1 MKRLLL
7 LLPLLFLPGV
17 LAYPSW
23 LRPGV
28 YLTYHAEDPSGN
40 TGLLYSCNGTNFLI
54 IGVSSLTVNFSVL
67 NVSKGGVEIGVTVL
81 LEPSRNSTI
90 RSPGFHITFLTGK
103 ARCNFWGSGESLIG
117 QVPLEKDGKTV
128 QINVTTVIVEHPLT
142 LRGTYIVTPD
152 GKVYDRSGTYL
163 GHTVLWGLRELKPG
177 DVFAI
182 INGSAVTVVR
192 NDETDYDIITY
203 WRTFQ
208 RPNGN
213 LITNWSHITLPFYQS
228 SFADI
233 YYYNP
238 ALDITEVMMGSA
250 PDLRAIGIVSIS
262 PNDVEAERYNML
274 HKEELLKGKLKTI
287 RPQGLSL
294 YDANI
299 NIGNLHIAGK
309 PPRTPL
315 VYLFLA
321 SLFLPLV
328 AYQRR

>member
-1 MKRLLL
+1 VRKIF
-7 LLPLLFLPGV
+7 PLLFLLILPFV
-17 LAYPSW
+17 HATPIWFKPS
-23 LRPGV
+23 
-28 YLTYHAEDPSGN
+28 TYISYRTFEPSGGN
-40 TGLLYSCNGTNFLI
+40 FVTYQCNGTYFFI
-54 IGVSSLTVNFSVL
+54 TGISEVRVNFTVVGISSGYARINAEVVL
-67 NVSKGGVEIGVTVL
+67 FPQRK
-81 LEPSRNSTI
+81 NSSSTL
-90 RSPGFHITFLTGK
+90 SGLKITFLSGSDK
-103 ARCNFWGSGESLIG
+103 LCRFWKGGYKFESR
-117 QVPLEKDGKTV
+117 VYRDGKK
-128 QINVTTVIVEHPLT
+128 INLTEVIVNEPLT
-142 LRGTYIVTPD
+142 FHGTYSISLDNGT
-152 GKVYDRSGTYL
+152 VYDESGRYF

-328 AYQRR
+328 AYKRR

>member
-23 LRPGV
+23 LRPGT
-28 YLTYHAEDPSGN
+28 YLVYHAEDPAGG
-40 TGLLYSCNGTNFLI
+40 TLLLYSCNGTEFLI
-54 IGVSSLTVNFSVL
+54 VGISGITVNFSVL
-67 NVSKGGVEIGVTVL
+67 NVSKKGVEVGITVL
-81 LEPSRNSTI
+81 LRPSRNSTT
-90 RSPGFHITFLTGK
+90 RSPGLHITFLTGK
-103 ARCNFWGSGESLIG
+103 AHCNFWGSGETLIG
-117 QVPLEKDGKTV
+117 QVPLEKDGK
-128 QINVTTVIVEHPLT
+128 NVSTNMTTVIVDHALT
-142 LRGTYIVTPD
+142 LRGTYTVTPD
-152 GKVYDRSGTYL
+152 GKVYSHSGTYL

-182 INGSAVTVVR
+182 LNGSAVTVVR
-192 NDETDYDIITY
+192 NDNTDYDVITY
-203 WRTFQ
+203 WKTFQ
-208 RPNGN
+208 RPNGD
-213 LITNWSHITLPFYQS
+213 LITNWSHITLPFYKT

-238 ALDITEVMMGSA
+238 ALDITEVIMGSS

-262 PNDVEAERYNML
+262 PNDAEAERYAHL
-274 HKEELLKGKLKTI
+274 HRNELARGTLKTI

-299 NIGNLHIAGK
+299 NIGSLYIPGK

-315 VYLFLA
+315 VYIFLA
-321 SLFLPLV
+321 SMILPLV
-328 AYQRR
+328 AYTRR